1 MKRNALKAAF
11 PYTIPV
17 LTGYLFLGAAYGILM
32 AAKGYGLFWTVLMSI
47 FVFAGSMQYVGVTL
61 LTTAFHPLYAL
72 LLTLLVNARH
82 LFYGISMLEQFKGA
96 GRLKPYL
103 VFGLTD
109 ETFSLLCSTEPPE
122 GVNRTWF
129 QFFVTLLDHSYWVT
143 GSALGSIIGAFL
155 TFNTKGLDFVLTA
168 LFVVIFINQWK
179 GTKNHWPALIGVVAT
194 IISLMIFGQTNFMI
208 PAMILILGL
217 LTLFRKK
224 MEREEA
230 K

>member
-1 MKRNALKAAF
+1 MRIKALKAAF

-32 AAKGYGLFWTVLMSI
+32 NAKGYGLGWTVLMSV
-47 FVFAGSMQYVGVTL
+47 FVFAGSIQYVGVTL

-72 LLTLLVNARH
+72 VLTLLVNARH
-82 LFYGISMLEQFKGA
+82 LFYGISMLERYKGA

-109 ETFSLLCSTEPPE
+109 ETFSLLCSTDPPE
-122 GVNRTWF
+122 GVDRTWF

-143 GSALGSIIGAFL
+143 GSALGSVIGALL

-168 LFVVIFINQWK
+168 LFVVIFINQWR
-179 GTKNHWPALIGVVAT
+179 GTKSHWPAVLGVAAT
-194 IISLMIFGQTNFMI
+194 GICVVLFGSTNFMI
-208 PAMILILGL
+208 PAMVLILAT
-217 LTLFRKK
+217 LTLYRKRLD
-224 MEREEA
+224 REENS
-230 K
+230 

>member
-143 GSALGSIIGAFL
+143 GSALGSIIGALL

>member
-1 MKRNALKAAF
+1 MRTKALKAAF

-32 AAKGYGLFWTVLMSI
+32 NAKGYGLGWTVLMSV
-47 FVFAGSMQYVGVTL
+47 FVFAGSIQYVGVTL

-72 LLTLLVNARH
+72 VLTLLVNARH
-82 LFYGISMLEQFKGA
+82 LFYGISMLERYKGA

-109 ETFSLLCSTEPPE
+109 ETFSLLCSTDPPE
-122 GVNRTWF
+122 GVDRTWF

-143 GSALGSIIGAFL
+143 GSALGSVIGALL

-168 LFVVIFINQWK
+168 LFVVIFINQWR
-179 GTKNHWPALIGVVAT
+179 GTKSHWPAVLGVVAT
-194 IISLMIFGQTNFMI
+194 GICVVLFGSTNFMI
-208 PAMILILGL
+208 PAMVLILAI
-217 LTLFRKK
+217 LTLYRKRLD
-224 MEREEA
+224 REENS
-230 K
+230 

>member
-1 MKRNALKAAF
+1 
-11 PYTIPV
+11 
-17 LTGYLFLGAAYGILM
+17 
-32 AAKGYGLFWTVLMSI
+32 MSI

-82 LFYGISMLEQFKGA
+82 LFYGISMLERYKGA

-122 GVNRTWF
+122 GVDRTWF

-143 GSALGSIIGAFL
+143 GSALGSIIGSLL

-179 GTKNHWPALIGVVAT
+179 GTKNHWPALIGVAAT

-217 LTLFRKK
+217 LTLTRKK